1 MTTRTRASNSNLI
14 LIHIDSK
21 MIIIL
26 ITKEILNY
34 IKNRI
39 TSIIVNN
46 RIRNKEIH

>member
-1 MTTRTRASNSNLI
+1 MTTRTRASNSNSI

-21 MIIIL
+21 TIIIL